1 MSSMIAELPPVAIL
15 AGGLATRLYP
25 ITEKIPK
32 ALVDVEGRPF
42 ILHQLE
48 MLRRRGLTRVVLC
61 VGHMH
66 EMIREV
72 VGDGHRYGMHV
83 TYSLDGETLRGTGGA
98 IKQALPLLGD
108 AFYVTYGDSYLNCDY
123 RAVYGAFRAAGHSS
137 LMTVFHNENQW
148 DTSNVLYR
156 EGRILLYD
164 KRQPTH
170 EMKHIDYG
178 LSLMTPAALE
188 SIPDDGPSDL
198 ADTLHQLSL
207 EGHLAGY
214 EVFER
219 FYEVGS
225 HNGLAEM
232 QAYIGKRQTSTLLK
246 IEPAPENACKICEAV
261 QTHYA
266 FTFQGYPIWRCEM
279 CDSLYLNPQPTDEV
293 LAEIYGNRY
302 FLGADTPE
310 AHEQRKQLKQATA
323 RGYLDQLKNYR
334 KGLTNG
340 SLLEVGCG
348 QGEFLIEAEAEGY
361 DVTGVEYSAHAVE
374 IAQSNLQRGHVLIGE
389 VETADLPPHSFDV
402 VVSTDVIEHVR
413 DPKAYLRAIHRVLK
427 PGGILLMVTISLD
440 TLTAKVLQHRW
451 MEFKIEHMHYFSDN
465 ALHGLLMTQGY
476 HQVRRLPAYKRLT
489 PAYVMAHF
497 ERYPISGIT
506 PLARF
511 GYRFIPGVF
520 KQRPVDLT
528 GSGVLYLAR
537 ATETPLRRKLSVI
550 VPAYNESSTFTT
562 LMDELSHMTL
572 DAVDLEIII
581 VESNSTDG
589 TREQAMRYQNLP
601 HVKLIL
607 QDKPRG
613 KGNAVREGL
622 AQATGDFI
630 LIQDADLEYD
640 LHDYPR
646 LLQPLVMGYRM
657 FVLGSRH
664 SGGQS
669 WAMRRFEDNPAASSV
684 LNIGHLFFATLL
696 NLMYGQRLRDP
707 FTMYKVFWRDCLDG
721 LHFEA
726 NRFDFD
732 FELVIKLLRKG
743 YQPLEIPVNYQS
755 RSFAEGKKVR
765 FFQDPITW
773 IRALL
778 KFRVSPLYEDDVKP
792 HTK

>member
-32 ALVDVEGRPF
+32 ALVDVGGKPF
-42 ILHQLE
+42 ILHQLD
-48 MLRRRGLTRVVLC
+48 MLRRHGITRVVLC

-66 EMIREV
+66 EMIRAV
-72 VGDGHRYGMHV
+72 VGDGRMYGLNV

-108 AFYVTYGDSYLNCDY
+108 TFYVTYGDSYLNCDY
-123 RAVYGAFRAAGHSS
+123 RAVYGAFKASGQSA
-137 LMTVFHNENQW
+137 LMTVFRNENQW
-148 DTSNVLYR
+148 DKSNVLYQ
-156 EGRILLYD
+156 EGRIHLYD
-164 KRQPTH
+164 KRQPTP

-178 LSLMTPAALE
+178 LSVMTPESVA
-188 SIPDDGPSDL
+188 SIPDVGSADL
-198 ADTLHQLSL
+198 ADALNKLSVD
-207 EGHLAGY
+207 GKLAGY

-219 FYEVGS
+219 FYEIGS
-225 HNGLAEM
+225 HSGLAEM
-232 QAYIGKRQTSTLLK
+232 QAFVSKRQTGPLLK
-246 IEPAPENACKICEAV
+246 IEPTPENSCKICNAS

-266 FTFQGYPIWRCEM
+266 FTFQGYPVWRCKM

-302 FLGADTPE
+302 FLGDDTPE

-323 RGYLDQLKNYR
+323 RGYLEQLKTYR
-334 KGLTNG
+334 KGLTTG

-348 QGEFLIEAEAEGY
+348 QGEFLIEAEKQGY
-361 DVTGVEYSAHAVE
+361 DVTGVEYSTHAVE
-374 IAQSNLQRGHVLIGE
+374 IAQSNLQRGRVIVGE
-389 VETADLPPHSFDV
+389 VETADLPAHSFDV

-440 TLTAKVLQHRW
+440 TLTARVLQHRW

-497 ERYPISGIT
+497 ERYPVSGVT
-506 PLARF
+506 PLARL
-511 GYRFIPGVF
+511 GYRFIPGGI

-537 ATETPLRRKLSVI
+537 ATETPQRRKLSVI
-550 VPAYNESSTFTT
+550 VPAYNEASTFTT
-562 LMDELSHMTL
+562 LMDELSQMSL

-613 KGNAVREGL
+613 KGNAVRAGL

-640 LHDYPR
+640 LQDYPR
-646 LLQPLVMGYRM
+646 LLHPLVKGYRM

-664 SGGQS
+664 SGSQS

-696 NLMYGQRLRDP
+696 NFIYNQRLRDP

-765 FFQDPITW
+765 FFQDPLTW

-778 KFRVSPLYEDDVKP
+778 KFRVSPLYEDEV
-792 HTK
+792 TKENP